1 MITVILIAVVAILIA
16 SLVEASEASTSLP
29 AADDLKQAK
38 SRLVWDSVIGWISVI
53 LLVLLGGILLFG
65 GEEILFFGSSALTY
79 LILFALLALLSFS
92 GWLTIT
98 ATEFIGASSE
108 YVGDKDRTSAI
119 NVAYQK
125 AYLSSALSV
134 GTLIALVLIV
144 FAYYAGRWSVPLYY

>member
-29 AADDLKQAK
+29 LADDLTKAK
-38 SRLVWDSVIGWISVI
+38 SRLVWDSVVGWLSVI
-53 LLVLLGGILLFG
+53 LLVLLGIILLFG
-65 GEEILFFGSSALTY
+65 GEEILFVGSSALIY
-79 LILFALLALLSFS
+79 LLLFGVLALLSFS

-98 ATEFIGASSE
+98 ATEYIAASSE
-108 YVGDKDRTSAI
+108 YTSDKDRTSPI

-134 GTLIALVLIV
+134 GTLGAVVIV
-144 FAYYAGRWSVPLYY
+144 MLSYYAGRWSVPLYY